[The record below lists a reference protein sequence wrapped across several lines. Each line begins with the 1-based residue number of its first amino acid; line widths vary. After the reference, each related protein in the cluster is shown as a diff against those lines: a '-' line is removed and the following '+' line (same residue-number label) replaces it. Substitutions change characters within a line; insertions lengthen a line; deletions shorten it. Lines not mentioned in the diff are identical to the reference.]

1 MVKVR
6 AGRCAQAEWL
16 DRKRAAAAATDSV
29 VVATAAGRR
38 RDEERE
44 ATELEQKTETGQNE
58 APPQVLRVE
67 VAC

>member
-1 MVKVR
+1 MLRQSGWTEKE
-6 AGRCAQAEWL
+6 QQPQQQ
-16 DRKRAAAAATDSV
+16 TV